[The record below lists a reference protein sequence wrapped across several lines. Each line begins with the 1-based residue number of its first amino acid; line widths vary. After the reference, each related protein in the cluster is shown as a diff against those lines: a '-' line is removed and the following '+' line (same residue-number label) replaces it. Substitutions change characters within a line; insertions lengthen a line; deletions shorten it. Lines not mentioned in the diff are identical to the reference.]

1 MDQDWKEQHE
11 KDFYYKV
18 HTTQMHLI
26 YTYCTHVEKYIGYY
40 KYIFNLIG
48 SQLKLM
54 GQLGTGGGAREP
66 GGNGQTYNTVE
77 TDY

>member
-1 MDQDWKEQHE
+1 M
-11 KDFYYKV
+11 

-77 TDY
+77 TLRQIIKEKTSCIIHLPP